1 MKDEIL
7 SISDL
12 SKHYNQGGADIPV
25 LDGLSLSVKKG
36 ETVSIIGKS
45 GAGKS
50 TLLSL
55 MAGLDRPDQGRIAIN
70 GVDLASLP
78 EADLGRF
85 RGENLGI
92 VFQQFHLMGSLT
104 ALENVALP
112 LEITGKPGPEKE
124 AARALEIVGLGH
136 RKNHRPQQL
145 SGGECQR
152 VAIARAFVS
161 KPALLLADEPS
172 GNLDEETGSVVLD
185 QLFGMVKEF
194 DMTMVLVTHNN
205 ELAARCSRGL
215 TLAKG
220 SIHAN

>member
-55 MAGLDRPDQGRIAIN
+55 MAGLDHPDKGRIAIN

-78 EADLGRF
+78 EAGLGRF

-112 LEITGKPGPEKE
+112 LEITGKPDPEKE

-136 RKNHRPQQL
+136 RQDHRPQQL

-194 DMTMVLVTHNN
+194 HMTMVLVTHNN
-205 ELAARCSRGL
+205 ELAARCSRSL

-220 SIHAN
+220 SLHAN